1 MSAKNLGAPSQSQD
15 HYPTPPSLVV
25 RLWEATTLPVGAC
38 WADLTFLDLGAGEGS
53 ICRTLISMGVP
64 PQRITAIEIRP
75 ECRPALEALGVDVI
89 IGDALTVCPERTW
102 DVAIYNPPFTL
113 WDDLFHAYRH
123 RVRHLYALGRA
134 GMGAGALERAATWR
148 EDQPDRYEV
157 PERVTFVFVEYRSA
171 TTGELLAKSAQD
183 AAGSCWYHWGP
194 EERHEA
200 RVVTLRERTDAER
213 AYRPPTRVLYVAT
226 ETPEGCKR
234 AELVREEWRA

>member
-1 MSAKNLGAPSQSQD
+1 MTAKNNGAPSQSQD

-25 RLWEATTLPVGAC
+25 RLWEESPFLGATFV
-38 WADLTFLDLGAGEGS
+38 DIGAGEGS
-53 ICRTLISMGVP
+53 ISRTLVSVGVP
-64 PQRITAIEIRP
+64 PQRITALELRP
-75 ECRPALEALGVDVI
+75 ECRPSLEALGVEVI
-89 IGDALTVCPERTW
+89 IGDALTVCPDRRW

-134 GMGAGALERAATWR
+134 GMGAGAQERAASWR

-157 PERVTFVFVEYRSA
+157 PERVSFVRVEYRSA
-171 TTGELLAKSAQD
+171 TTGALLDSGGQD
-183 AAGSCWYHWGP
+183 AAGTCWFHWGP
-194 EERHEA
+194 ER
-200 RVVTLRERTDAER
+200 RSTGSVVTLRERTEAER

-234 AELVREEWRA
+234 AKLVREEWRA